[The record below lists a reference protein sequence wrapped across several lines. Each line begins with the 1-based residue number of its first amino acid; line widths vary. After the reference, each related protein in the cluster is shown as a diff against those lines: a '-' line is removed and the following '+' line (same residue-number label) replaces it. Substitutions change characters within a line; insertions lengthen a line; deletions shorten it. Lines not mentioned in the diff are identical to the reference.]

1 MCLVLFTLQPE
12 SEHPL
17 VVAAN
22 RDELYARPT
31 RSAHRWAESP
41 QLLAGRDLSAGGTWL
56 GVTSTGRFAAVTNFA
71 EESDAGEL
79 RSRGELTQSF
89 LLGDI
94 PSHEFAH
101 QLDGVK
107 YRAFNL
113 LVWDGTNLVYTSN
126 RGITEDLEAG
136 TYGLANAALGSS
148 WPKVTSGVVALDQ
161 ELESGPTADGLLH
174 LLADA
179 SVPADRELPS
189 RGRPIELER
198 RIAPRFING
207 EEYGTRAS
215 TAVIFSAQGIS
226 FAEQEY
232 GPGGSIG
239 NRCDF
244 YVGIES

>member
-1 MCLVLFTLQPE
+1 M
-12 SEHPL
+12 
-17 VVAAN
+17 
-22 RDELYARPT
+22 
-31 RSAHRWAESP
+31 
-41 QLLAGRDLSAGGTWL
+41 LSAQFLCLFYLRTD
-56 GVTSTGRFAAVTNFA
+56 RFHKA
-71 EESDAGEL
+71 
-79 RSRGELTQSF
+79 
-89 LLGDI
+89 
-94 PSHEFAH
+94 
-101 QLDGVK
+101 
-107 YRAFNL
+107 
-113 LVWDGTNLVYTSN
+113 N
-126 RGITEDLEAG
+126 RGIPEDLEAG

-148 WPKVTSGVVALDQ
+148 WPKVTSGIVALDQ
-161 ELESGPTADGLLH
+161 ELESGPTPDGLLH

-232 GPGGSIG
+232 GSGGSIG

>member
-1 MCLVLFTLQPE
+1 
-12 SEHPL
+12 
-17 VVAAN
+17 
-22 RDELYARPT
+22 
-31 RSAHRWAESP
+31 
-41 QLLAGRDLSAGGTWL
+41 
-56 GVTSTGRFAAVTNFA
+56 
-71 EESDAGEL
+71 
-79 RSRGELTQSF
+79 
-89 LLGDI
+89 
-94 PSHEFAH
+94 
-101 QLDGVK
+101 
-107 YRAFNL
+107 RAFNL

-148 WPKVTSGVVALDQ
+148 WPKVASGVIALDQ
-161 ELESGPTADGLLH
+161 ELANGPTADGLLH

-179 SVPADRELPS
+179 SVPPDRELPA
-189 RGRPIELER
+189 RGRTIELER
-198 RIAPRFING
+198 QIAPRFING

-215 TAVIFSAQGIS
+215 TAVIFSERGIN